1 MKVEAVK
8 LYAVITGDIVDSSKL
23 PPEKR
28 KQLHKV
34 MKEGSKALRKTFN
47 KDIPMNVD
55 IFRGDSWQ
63 MLVSDPSKSLRLG
76 LFYRAYIKA
85 HMQLSKVDTR
95 MVIGVGSID
104 FIPGTKVSEGD
115 GGAYRNSGKMLADI
129 SKSVYMRFNFPG
141 NEKSAALDIVV
152 QLVDAIVRRRWTDK
166 RSLAITGALQGW
178 KQDRIAS
185 LWDKPIKQQSVVDN
199 LSGADW
205 KSIEKAICFFETS
218 LSVQSNRKQAKLPV

>member
-1 MKVEAVK
+1 MKIEAGK

-28 KQLHKV
+28 QHLHKV
-34 MKEGSKALRKTFN
+34 MKEGSKALRKAFK
-47 KDIPMNVD
+47 KDVPMNVD

-76 LFYRAYIKA
+76 LFYRAYIKSC
-85 HMQLSKVDTR
+85 MELSKVDTR
-95 MVIGVGSID
+95 MVIGVGTID

-115 GGAYRNSGKMLADI
+115 GEAYRNSGKMLADI
-129 SKSVYMRFNFPG
+129 SKSVYMRFVFPE

-152 QLVDAIVRRRWTDK
+152 QLVDAIARRRWTDR

-178 KQDRIAS
+178 KQDKIAS

-199 LSGADW
+199 LNGADW
-205 KSIEKAICFFETS
+205 KSIEKAINFFEKS
-218 LSVQSNRKQAKLPV
+218 LPSRSNSKNRFYSL

>member
-1 MKVEAVK
+1 MKIEAGK

-34 MKEGSKALRKTFN
+34 MKEGSNALRKAFK
-47 KDIPMNVD
+47 KDVSMSVD

-76 LFYRAYIKA
+76 LFYRAYIKSR
-85 HMQLSKVDTR
+85 MELSKVDTR
-95 MVIGVGSID
+95 MAIGVGTID
-104 FIPGTKVSEGD
+104 FIPGTNVSEGD
-115 GGAYRNSGKMLADI
+115 GEAYRNSGKMLEEI
-129 SKSVYMRFNFPG
+129 SKSVCMRFIFPG
-141 NEKSAALDIVV
+141 NEKSATLDIIV

-178 KQDRIAS
+178 K
-185 LWDKPIKQQSVVDN
+185 
-199 LSGADW
+199 
-205 KSIEKAICFFETS
+205 F
-218 LSVQSNRKQAKLPV
+218 

>member
-1 MKVEAVK
+1 MKIESEK

-28 KQLHKV
+28 QQLHKV
-34 MKEGSKALRKTFN
+34 MKEGSKALLKAF
-47 KDIPMNVD
+47 KKYVSMSVD

-76 LFYRAYIKA
+76 LFYRAYIKSR
-85 HMQLSKVDTR
+85 MELSKVDTR
-95 MVIGVGSID
+95 MAIGVGTID
-104 FIPGTKVSEGD
+104 FIPGTNVSEGD
-115 GGAYRNSGKMLADI
+115 GEAYRNSGKMLEEI
-129 SKSVYMRFNFPG
+129 SKSVCMRFIFPG
-141 NEKSAALDIVV
+141 NEKSATLDIIV

-178 KQDRIAS
+178 KQDRIAL

-199 LSGADW
+199 LNGADW
-205 KSIEKAICFFETS
+205 KSIEKAISFFEKS
-218 LSVQSNRKQAKLPV
+218 LPKQSNL

>member
-1 MKVEAVK
+1 MKIEAGK

-28 KQLHKV
+28 QQLHKV
-34 MKEGSKALRKTFN
+34 MKEGSKALRKAFK
-47 KDIPMNVD
+47 KDVPMSVD

-76 LFYRAYIKA
+76 LFYRAYIKSR
-85 HMQLSKVDTR
+85 MELSKVDTR
-95 MVIGVGSID
+95 MVIGVGTID

-115 GGAYRNSGKMLADI
+115 GEAYRNSGKMLAEI
-129 SKSVYMRFNFPG
+129 SKSVCMRFIFPG

-199 LSGADW
+199 LNGADW
-205 KSIEKAICFFETS
+205 KSIEKAISFFEKS
-218 LSVQSNRKQAKLPV
+218 LLRQPNA